1 MNRRLALLGALLVA
15 TTAAAQDFPSRGIT
29 IVAPFPAGS
38 ISDVVARLVAERM
51 AKPLGQAVVVE
62 NRPGLNGAVGA
73 GQVTRAKPD
82 GYTLLLGTNG
92 ILMINGLLFKSL
104 PYEPKDL
111 APLALA
117 AEVPAVLIARANFEA
132 KSLRDAIALAK
143 QKPGALSIA
152 SGQAT
157 AQMAAETLR
166 EVAGIQLNAI
176 PYKGEPPGLTD
187 VVGGRVD
194 LMVLNLPIAYPQ
206 IKAGTVLPLAL
217 VGGVRVPAAPE
228 IPLAS
233 ETLPGFAMPNGWTG
247 FFVPAATPAAVRA
260 RLEQE
265 VLAALR
271 APEFRQRIEASVG
284 TLVTIENAEQLA
296 ARIQRESAIWGRVI
310 KAAKVDLQ

>member
-1 MNRRLALLGALLVA
+1 VKRALLSLLA
-15 TTAAAQDFPSRGIT
+15 SLLPSLAAAQDFPVRSVT
-29 IVAPFPAGS
+29 IVVPFPAGS
-38 ISDVVARLVAERM
+38 ISDVVARLAADRM

-62 NRPGLNGAVGA
+62 NRPGLNGSVGA

-117 AEVPAVLIARANFEA
+117 AEVPAVLIARASLEA

-152 SGQAT
+152 TGQAT
-157 AQMAAETLR
+157 AQMAAESLR
-166 EVAGIQLNAI
+166 EAAGIQLNAI

-206 IKAGTVLPLAL
+206 IRAGTVLPLAL
-217 VGGVRVPAAPE
+217 VGAAKVPAMPE
-228 IPLAS
+228 IPLAGD
-233 ETLPGFAMPNGWTG
+233 TLPGFAMPNGWTG
-247 FFVPAATPAAVRA
+247 FFVHAATPTPVRA
-260 RLEQE
+260 RLGKE
-265 VLAALR
+265 VLAALQ

-284 TLVTIENAEQLA
+284 TLVTLEDAAQLE
-296 ARIQRESAIWGRVI
+296 ARIQRESAIWTRVI

>member
-1 MNRRLALLGALLVA
+1 MKCCLLLFLVA
-15 TTAAAQDFPSRGIT
+15 FGAHAQEFPSRPVT
-29 IVAPFPAGS
+29 IVVPFPAGS
-38 ISDVVARLVAERM
+38 ISDVVSRLAAERM
-51 AKPLGQAVVVE
+51 QKSLGQPVVVE

-73 GQVTRAKPD
+73 AQVTKAKPD

-92 ILMINGLLFKSL
+92 IMFINPLLFRSL

-117 AEVPAVLIARANFEA
+117 AEVPAVLIARSGLEA
-132 KSLRDAIALAK
+132 KTLREAIALAK
-143 QKPGALSIA
+143 HKPLTIA

-157 AQMAAETLR
+157 AQVATEALR
-166 EVAGIQLNAI
+166 ESAAIQMTGV

-206 IKAGTVLPLAL
+206 IKAGTVRALAL
-217 VGGVRVPAAPE
+217 VGAAKVPALPE
-228 IPLAS
+228 IPLAG
-233 ETLPGFAMPNGWTG
+233 ETLPGFALPNGWTG
-247 FFVPAATPAAVRA
+247 FFAPTGTPADVRL
-260 RLEQE
+260 RLER
-265 VLAALR
+265 ALLGALQ

-284 TLVTIENAEQLA
+284 TLVSIENAATLE
-296 ARIQRESAIWGRVI
+296 ARIRRESEAWAKLI

>member
-1 MNRRLALLGALLVA
+1 MKRFLLLFLLAFGAH
-15 TTAAAQDFPSRGIT
+15 AQEFPSRPVT
-29 IVAPFPAGS
+29 IIAPFPAGS
-38 ISDVVARLVAERM
+38 ISDVVARLAAERM
-51 AKPLGQAVVVE
+51 QKSLGQPVVVE

-73 GQVTRAKPD
+73 AQVAKAKPD

-92 ILMINGLLFKSL
+92 IMFINPLLFKSL

-117 AEVPAVLIARANFEA
+117 AEVPAVLIARSGLEA
-132 KSLRDAIALAK
+132 KTLHEAIALAK
-143 QKPGALSIA
+143 HKPLTIA

-157 AQMAAETLR
+157 AQVATEALR
-166 EVAGIQLNAI
+166 ESAAIQLSGV

-206 IKAGTVLPLAL
+206 IKAGTVRALAL
-217 VGGVRVPAAPE
+217 VGAAKVPALPE
-228 IPLAS
+228 IPLAG
-233 ETLPGFAMPNGWTG
+233 ETLPGFALPNGWTG
-247 FFVPAATPAAVRA
+247 FFAPTGTPADVRL
-260 RLEQE
+260 RLER
-265 VLAALR
+265 ALLGALQ

-284 TLVTIENAEQLA
+284 TLVSIENAATLE
-296 ARIQRESAIWGRVI
+296 ARIRRESEAWAKLI